1 MLELSQKRTM
11 TAAPARSSALQPRK
25 LMLAL
30 VLLLVALVAILI
42 KDRQFW
48 FGSEEAVIESD
59 LPAAQPMPM
68 PTTTTQSAPA
78 AAKAAPAPTIS
89 APAHATNKPV
99 ANAKTSSQPVAP
111 ETPAVTTTR
120 TVLPPLDVEV
130 VAGDNHRAVRP
141 RSNVTKVQV
150 AKVPGIQPEA
160 PAASVTSKAAG
171 HEAMPA
177 TATHPPQTEIHATY
191 PVLAQHMN
199 VQGSVVLE
207 AVIGTDGMIENV
219 RVLSGPA
226 ILSTAAQQAV
236 REWRFKPIYQHG
248 QAVESKARITV
259 NFTIKVGDSLPS
271 STLAQGTPSGES
283 DLTR

>member
-1 MLELSQKRTM
+1 MLELSQNRNM
-11 TAAPARSSALQPRK
+11 TPAPARKGSQPRK

-59 LPAAQPMPM
+59 LPAAQPTPV
-68 PTTTTQSAPA
+68 TAAQSAPGTS
-78 AAKAAPAPTIS
+78 AAPSALS
-89 APAHATNKPV
+89 APAHATKNPV
-99 ANAKTSSQPVAP
+99 ATAKTSSQPVAP
-111 ETPAVTTTR
+111 EAPAVTATR

-130 VAGDNHRAVRP
+130 IAGDNHHTLRP

-160 PAASVTSKAAG
+160 PAASITSKAAT
-171 HEAMPA
+171 HEVVPA
-177 TATHPPQTEIHATY
+177 AATHLPQTEIHATY

-207 AVIGTDGMIENV
+207 ALIGTDGMIENV
-219 RVLSGPA
+219 RVLRGPA
-226 ILSTAAQQAV
+226 ILSSAAQQAV
-236 REWRFKPIYQHG
+236 REWKFKPIYQHG
-248 QAVESKARITV
+248 QAVESKATITV
-259 NFTIKVGDSLPS
+259 NFTIRVGDSLPS
-271 STLAQGTPSGES
+271 STLAQGTTSLES
-283 DLTR
+283 ELSR

>member
-1 MLELSQKRTM
+1 MLELSQKRNM
-11 TAAPARSSALQPRK
+11 TAAPARKGSQPRK

-59 LPAAQPMPM
+59 LPAAQPTPA
-68 PTTTTQSAPA
+68 TAAQSAPVTN
-78 AAKAAPAPTIS
+78 AAPAATS
-89 APAHATNKPV
+89 APAHAAKNPV
-99 ANAKTSSQPVAP
+99 ATAKTSSQPAVP
-111 ETPAVTTTR
+111 ETPAVTATR

-130 VAGDNHRAVRP
+130 IAGDNHHTVRP

-160 PAASVTSKAAG
+160 PAASITSKAAT
-171 HEAMPA
+171 HEVVTAA
-177 TATHPPQTEIHATY
+177 ATHLPQTEIHATY

-207 AVIGTDGMIENV
+207 ALIGTDGMIENV
-219 RVLSGPA
+219 RVLRGPA
-226 ILSTAAQQAV
+226 ILSSAAQQAV
-236 REWRFKPIYQHG
+236 REWKFKPIYQHG
-248 QAVESKARITV
+248 QAVESKATITV
-259 NFTIKVGDSLPS
+259 NFTIRVGDSLPS
-271 STLAQGTPSGES
+271 STLAQGTPSLES
-283 DLTR
+283 ELSR